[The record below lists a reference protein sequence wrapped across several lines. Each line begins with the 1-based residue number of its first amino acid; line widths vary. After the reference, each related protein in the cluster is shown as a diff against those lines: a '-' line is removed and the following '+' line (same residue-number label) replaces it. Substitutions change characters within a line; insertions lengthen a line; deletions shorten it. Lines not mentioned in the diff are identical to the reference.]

1 MKPLSVV
8 CRQGL
13 VFLTAAFVSAMAPAS
28 AGNTIIGGGRMDCGE
43 YLQSDEAV
51 KLSIDNWVLGYF
63 SFANLRSYNLDLLR
77 HLDNGTVIEAVEG
90 FCNEN
95 PSARIA
101 DASAELLKTLVAS
114 ADGDCASEGA
124 VSMQRLTLCHI
135 PGAAGGSGI
144 DMEKFVP
151 GVE

>member
-1 MKPLSVV
+1 MKSLSATCGQNVTFALALLA
-8 CRQGL
+8 C
-13 VFLTAAFVSAMAPAS
+13 TAAPAV
-28 AGNTIIGGGRMDCGE
+28 AGDTVVGGGRMHCGE
-43 YLQSDEAV
+43 YLQSDETV

-77 HLDNGTVIEAVEG
+77 HMDNGTLIEAVEG
-90 FCNEN
+90 FCHDH

-114 ADGDCASEGA
+114 ADADCVNEATAPVRWLS
-124 VSMQRLTLCHI
+124 LCRI
-135 PGAAGGSGI
+135 PGAAGGSGM
-144 DMEKFVP
+144 DSGKVVP

>member
-1 MKPLSVV
+1 MKPLSAV
-8 CRQGL
+8 CCQGL
-13 VFLTAAFVSAMAPAS
+13 AFLAAALAFAAS
-28 AGNTIIGGGRMDCGE
+28 PVAAGDTIIGGGRMDCGE

-77 HLDNGTVIEAVEG
+77 NMDNGTVIEAVEG
-90 FCNEN
+90 FCHEH

-114 ADGDCASEGA
+114 ADADCAAEGA
-124 VSMQRLTLCHI
+124 APGRRLSLCRI
-135 PGAAGGSGI
+135 PGAAGGSGV
-144 DMEKFVP
+144 DFEWFVP

>member
-1 MKPLSVV
+1 MKPLSAV
-8 CRQGL
+8 CRRGL
-13 VFLTAAFVSAMAPAS
+13 AFVLAALAFAAS
-28 AGNTIIGGGRMDCGE
+28 PVAAGDTIIGGGRMDCDE
-43 YLQSDEAV
+43 YLRADESV

-63 SFANLRSYNLDLLR
+63 SFANLRSFNLDLLR
-77 HLDNGTVIEAVEG
+77 HMDNGTVIEAVEG
-90 FCNEN
+90 FCLEH

-114 ADGDCASEGA
+114 ADADCAAEGA
-124 VSMQRLTLCHI
+124 VPMQRLSLCRI

>member
-1 MKPLSVV
+1 MKPLSAV
-8 CRQGL
+8 CRRYL
-13 VFLTAAFVSAMAPAS
+13 AIPAAMLAFATVPAA
-28 AGNTIIGGGRMDCGE
+28 AGDTIVGGGRMDCGE

-77 HLDNGTVIEAVEG
+77 NFDNGMLLEVVEG
-90 FCNEN
+90 YCHEH

-114 ADGDCASEGA
+114 ADADCASEA
-124 VSMQRLTLCHI
+124 ATPARRLSLCRI

-144 DMEKFVP
+144 DTEKFVP